1 MVGGRFIHLIES
13 HSEQLSHAV
22 VQKLHTSE
30 RTSDYRTVSE
40 HDLYQAVLEIY
51 RHLSDWLLTKT
62 ESDIELRFTRT
73 GGLRAQQGVSLSNF
87 IWALI
92 VIKEQLWAFL
102 QREAQVDRPV
112 ELFSQID
119 LLYALE
125 QFFDRS
131 MYYATVGY
139 AQFHREKRAREHH
152 QEQGNG
158 EHAKRRTA

>member
-1 MVGGRFIHLIES
+1 MVGGRLVKLIETN
-13 HSEQLSHAV
+13 SERLSQGV

-30 RTSDYRTVSE
+30 RTLDYRTISE

-51 RHLSDWLLTKT
+51 RYLSDWLLTKT

-73 GGLRAQQGVSLSNF
+73 GSRRAEQGVSLSNF

-102 QREAQVDRPV
+102 QREVQVDRPV
-112 ELFSQID
+112 ELFAEVD

-125 QFFDRS
+125 QFFDRG
-131 MYYATVGY
+131 MYYAAIGY
-139 AQFHREKRAREHH
+139 AQYHREKRARE
-152 QEQGNG
+152 QAAE
-158 EHAKRRTA
+158 ERRRSERRHIA